1 MIELYGF
8 LFEGCWHKW
17 KPYQMATITDKS
29 KNKKTIILSRHIYKC
44 VKCCRFKNRIMT

>member
-1 MIELYGF
+1 MIGLYGF

-17 KPYQMATITDKS
+17 APYQMATLTDKY

-44 VKCCRFKNRIMT
+44 VKCCRFKHRSMA